1 MQSSSEEQS
10 STGLSQRMVDRC
22 SKPRLKG
29 ARMKRILR
37 TLALT
42 GIVTAAAVAGQAQA
56 QAQVGFAVRVNPA
69 SVYPAPLYYNAAY
82 VPPCPGVD
90 FFWTPGYY
98 ARTAWVP
105 GRWVHRDRFYVAHR
119 DYRFD
124 HRGWNYGRR

>member
-1 MQSSSEEQS
+1 
-10 STGLSQRMVDRC
+10 
-22 SKPRLKG
+22 
-29 ARMKRILR
+29 MKRILR

-69 SVYPAPLYYNAAY
+69 SVFPAPLYYNAAY

-98 ARTAWVP
+98 AGTAWVP